1 MAIQTPPKDATAA
14 DDPKLYL
21 FEDDD
26 EFEEFE
32 NEEWDDEGEG
42 KDALQQ
48 WEDDWDDDDISHSSC
63 ERSSQNDLIATS
75 MLALFFDGRI
85 EFIE

>member
-1 MAIQTPPKDATAA
+1 MAIQTPPKDAPTA
-14 DDPKLYL
+14 DDHKLYL
-21 FEDDD
+21 FEDGD

-48 WEDDWDDDDISHSSC
+48 WEDDWDDDGV
-63 ERSSQNDLIATS
+63 NDDFS
-75 MLALFFDGRI
+75 
-85 EFIE
+85 